1 MIIKRIKT
9 LNILPR
15 WIIVIIDLVTFAL
28 AALVGY
34 MLRLNFDI
42 EALYEY
48 NFLRGVL
55 IFMMSGLIGSLVTR
69 SFAGIIR
76 YTGLQDTLRVLYAN
90 LFTLAVVFSIN
101 YLSENS
107 LPYSVAVIAFF
118 VSLVALVSYRLLV
131 KELFSYYRTVS
142 QSQKKVL
149 IFGAGRHGITT
160 KQVLDND
167 VSSNVK
173 IIGFLEDNTRKIN
186 NVISGVRIYSARQ
199 DFEKLAIKHN
209 PQELILAAN
218 NIPVDRKNEL
228 VDQCLEFGIKIST
241 VPSADQWIGGEF
253 NPNQIKQIKI
263 EDLLGRN
270 VIDLQNKYVSKELT
284 GKSILVTG
292 AAGSIGSELVRQI
305 VKYNPARLVLLDQS
319 ETGLFEIENEIRA
332 LKNVGDKM
340 VSFIADIS
348 NKERVKMAF
357 DLYKP
362 SYVFHAAAYKH
373 VPMMESNPWE
383 AIGCNVLGTR
393 NLADLSVE
401 YEVEKF
407 VMISTDKAVNPTSVM
422 GATKR
427 AAEIYVQSLNNF
439 LRGLDTVST
448 KFVTTRF
455 GNVLGSNG
463 SVIPIF
469 KRQIQN
475 GGPITVTH
483 PEITR
488 YFMTIPEACNL
499 VLEAGVMGDGGEI
512 FVFDMGE
519 SVKILDLAKRMI
531 QLSGLQEGVDIN
543 IVFSGLRPGEKLYE
557 ELLDDKEN
565 TLATHHP
572 KIMISQVR
580 ELEFKRVRDICQE
593 LKESLSDK
601 DEFAVVSI
609 LKKLVNEYK
618 SKESKFEALDVENVK
633 S

>member
-1 MIIKRIKT
+1 MIKRIKT

-15 WIIVIIDLVTFAL
+15 WIIVIIDLITFAI

-42 EALYEY
+42 EALYNY
-48 NFLRGVL
+48 NFLRGIL
-55 IFMMSGLIGSLVTR
+55 IFMMAGLIGSLVTR

-90 LFTLAVVFSIN
+90 FFALGIVFSIN

-131 KELFSYYRTVS
+131 KELFTYYRTAS

-167 VSSNVK
+167 ISSNVK

-186 NVISGVRIYSARQ
+186 NVISGVRIYSART

-218 NIPVDRKNEL
+218 NISIGRKNEL

-253 NPNQIKQIKI
+253 NANQIKEIRI

-270 VIDLQNKYVSKELT
+270 VIDIQNKYVSKELT

-305 VKYNPARLVLLDQS
+305 IRYNPMKLVLLDQS
-319 ETGLFEIENEIRA
+319 ETGLFEIENEIRG
-332 LKNVGDKM
+332 LKSIGDKM
-340 VSFIADIS
+340 VSFVADIS
-348 NKERVKMAF
+348 NKERIKMAF

-373 VPMMESNPWE
+373 VPMMESNAWE
-383 AIGCNVLGTR
+383 AIGCNVIGTK
-393 NLADLSVE
+393 NLADLAVE
-401 YEVEKF
+401 YDAEKF

-439 LRGLDTVST
+439 LRGLDTVGT
-448 KFVTTRF
+448 RFVTTRF

-483 PEITR
+483 PDITR

-531 QLSGLQEGVDIN
+531 QLSGLQEGVDIDV
-543 IVFSGLRPGEKLYE
+543 VFSGLRPGEKLYE

-565 TLATHHP
+565 TMATHHP

-580 ELEFKRVRDICQE
+580 QLDFKGVREICQE
-593 LKESLSDK
+593 LEEQLIEK
-601 DEFAVVSI
+601 DEFTLVSK
-609 LKKLVNEYK
+609 LKKLVSEYK
-618 SKESKFEALDVENVK
+618 SRESKFEVLDA
-633 S
+633 

>member
-1 MIIKRIKT
+1 MIKRIKT

-15 WIIVIIDLVTFAL
+15 WIIVIIDLITFAI

-34 MLRLNFDI
+34 TLRLNFDVG
-42 EALYEY
+42 ALYEY

-55 IFMMSGLIGSLVTR
+55 IFMMAGLIGSLVTR

-90 LFTLAVVFSIN
+90 LFALAVVFSIN

-149 IFGAGRHGITT
+149 IFGAGRHGLTT
-160 KQVLDND
+160 KQVLEND
-167 VSSNVK
+167 MSSNVK
-173 IIGFLEDNTRKIN
+173 IIGFLEDNSRKIN
-186 NVISGVRIYSARQ
+186 NVISGIRIYSARQ

-228 VDQCLEFGIKIST
+228 VDQCLELGIKIST
-241 VPSADQWIGGEF
+241 VPSADQWIGDEF
-253 NPNQIKQIKI
+253 NPNQIKEIKI

-270 VIDLQNKYVSKELT
+270 VIDIQNKYVSKELT

-305 VKYNPARLVLLDQS
+305 IKYNPARLVLLDQS

-340 VSFIADIS
+340 ISFVADIA

-357 DLYKP
+357 ELYNP
-362 SYVFHAAAYKH
+362 NYVFHAAAYKH
-373 VPMMESNPWE
+373 VPMMESNAWE
-383 AIGCNVLGTR
+383 AIGCNVLGTK
-393 NLADLSVE
+393 NLADLAVE
-401 YEVEKF
+401 HEAEKF

-422 GATKR
+422 GASKR

-439 LRGLDTVST
+439 LRGLDTVGT
-448 KFVTTRF
+448 RFVTTRF

-469 KRQIQN
+469 KKQIQN

-483 PEITR
+483 PDITR
-488 YFMTIPEACNL
+488 YFMTIPEACSL
-499 VLEAGVMGDGGEI
+499 VLEAGVMGEGGEI

-519 SVKILDLAKRMI
+519 SVRILDLAKRMI
-531 QLSGLQEGVDIN
+531 QLSGLQEGTDID
-543 IVFSGLRPGEKLYE
+543 IVFTGLRPGEKLYE

-580 ELEFKRVRDICQE
+580 EIEFKQVRDICQE
-593 LKESLSDK
+593 MEEFLSSK
-601 DEFAVVSI
+601 DEFSVVSV
-609 LKKLVNEYK
+609 LKKLVSEYK
-618 SKESKFEALDVENVK
+618 SRESKFEVLDA
-633 S
+633 

>member
-1 MIIKRIKT
+1 MVINHIKT

-15 WIIVIIDLVTFAL
+15 WIIVTIDLVTFAL
-28 AALVGY
+28 AALIGY
-34 MLRLNFDI
+34 LLRLNFDI
-42 EALYEY
+42 QALYSY
-48 NFLRGVL
+48 NFLRGIL
-55 IFMMSGLIGSLVTR
+55 IFMMAGLIGSLMTR

-76 YTGLQDTLRVLYAN
+76 YTGVQDTLRVLYAN
-90 LFTLAVVFSIN
+90 IFTLALAISIN
-101 YLSENS
+101 FLSENS
-107 LPYSVAVIAFF
+107 IPYSVAVIAFF

-142 QSQKKVL
+142 HSQKKVL

-186 NVISGVRIYSARQ
+186 NVISGIRIYSARH

-209 PQELILAAN
+209 PQELILASN
-218 NIPVDRKNEL
+218 NIPVERKNEL

-253 NPNQIKQIKI
+253 NPNQIQQIKI

-270 VIDLQNKYVSKELT
+270 VIDLQNKYVSKEFT

-305 VKYNPARLVLLDQS
+305 VKYNPAKLVLLDQS

-348 NKERVKMAF
+348 NKDRVRMAF

-362 SYVFHAAAYKH
+362 GYVFHAAAYKH
-373 VPMMESNPWE
+373 VPMMESNAWE
-383 AIGCNVLGTR
+383 AVGCNVLGTR

-401 YEVEKF
+401 HEVEKF

-483 PEITR
+483 PDITR

-531 QLSGLQEGVDIN
+531 QLSGLREGVDVN

-580 ELEFKRVRDICQE
+580 ELEFKGVRDICQE
-593 LKESLSDK
+593 LKESLGNK
-601 DEFAVVSI
+601 DEFRVVSL

-618 SKESKFEALDVENVK
+618 SKESKFEALDVNIPQ

>member
-1 MIIKRIKT
+1 MIKRIKT

-15 WIIVIIDLVTFAL
+15 WIIVIIDLITFAI

-34 MLRLNFDI
+34 TLRLNFDVG
-42 EALYEY
+42 ALYEY

-55 IFMMSGLIGSLVTR
+55 IFMMAGLIGSLVTR

-90 LFTLAVVFSIN
+90 LFALAVVFSIN

-107 LPYSVAVIAFF
+107 VPYSVAVIAFF

-149 IFGAGRHGITT
+149 IFGAGRHGLTT
-160 KQVLDND
+160 KQVLEND
-167 VSSNVK
+167 MSSNVK

-186 NVISGVRIYSARQ
+186 NVISGIRIYSARQ

-241 VPSADQWIGGEF
+241 VPSADQWIGDEF
-253 NPNQIKQIKI
+253 NPNQIKEIKI

-270 VIDLQNKYVSKELT
+270 VIDIQNKYVSKELT

-340 VSFIADIS
+340 ISFVADIS

-357 DLYKP
+357 ELYNP

-373 VPMMESNPWE
+373 VPMMESNAWE
-383 AIGCNVLGTR
+383 AVGCNVLGTK
-393 NLADLSVE
+393 NLADLAVE
-401 YEVEKF
+401 HEAEKF

-422 GATKR
+422 GASKR

-439 LRGLDTVST
+439 LRGLDTVGT
-448 KFVTTRF
+448 RFVTTRF

-483 PEITR
+483 PDITR
-488 YFMTIPEACNL
+488 YFMTIPEACSL
-499 VLEAGVMGDGGEI
+499 VLEAGVMGEGGEI

-519 SVKILDLAKRMI
+519 SVRILDLAKRMI
-531 QLSGLQEGVDIN
+531 QLSGLQEGTDID

-580 ELEFKRVRDICQE
+580 EIEFKQVRDICQE
-593 LKESLSDK
+593 MEEFLSSK
-601 DEFAVVSI
+601 DEFSIVSV
-609 LKKLVNEYK
+609 LKKLVSEYK
-618 SKESKFEALDVENVK
+618 SRESKFEVLDAQ
-633 S
+633 

>member
-633 S
+633 P